1 MDWSDDDVDS
11 VIDAWSEIL
20 PDLDLT
26 PLDVMSRLRR
36 VARDLQGIRERAF
49 ASAGLRAWEF
59 DILSNLRRAPDGE
72 SMTPSQLSAATST
85 ATGTST
91 YRVDRLV
98 ARGMVARTDH
108 PDDLR
113 SRLVT
118 LLPEGRS
125 AVDAAMRQLVGAEAE
140 LIRDL
145 SRGQVATV
153 VEALR
158 TIATVS
164 AKPAP
169 PRTNGRRTR

>member
-36 VARDLQGIRERAF
+36 VARELQGVREQAL

-72 SMTPSQLSAATST
+72 SMKPSQLSAATST

-98 ARGMVARTDH
+98 ARGMVARPIIPTI
-108 PDDLR
+108 
-113 SRLVT
+113 S
-118 LLPEGRS
+118 
-125 AVDAAMRQLVGAEAE
+125 GA
-140 LIRDL
+140 D
-145 SRGQVATV
+145 S
-153 VEALR
+153 
-158 TIATVS
+158 
-164 AKPAP
+164 
-169 PRTNGRRTR
+169 